1 MSILTE
7 LLDEKK
13 VLISDGAWG
22 TEFSRQYDIRNEAL
36 EKLNFDRP
44 DDVLQIP
51 ASYVEA
57 GSDIVITNTFG
68 GSTFML
74 AKSGLKEKTYELNK
88 LGVELSK
95 KGAGGK
101 ALVFASI
108 GPSGEFMA
116 PLGTLTEDV
125 MIEAFAEQV
134 KAFVDGGADGVVIE
148 TMTALDEA
156 KAALRAVKENSSLP
170 VVVSMTFDKGARG
183 YATMMGITPEK
194 AAGEFEAAGADA
206 VGSNCGSGIENLIE
220 VARLMKSVTYLPL
233 WIKPNAGLPEL
244 VNGETVFRQSPEEMA
259 SHVGELLEAGAS
271 ILGGYCGTTPG
282 HIKLMAQE
290 VRRLLGK

>member
-7 LLDEKK
+7 LLNEKK

-22 TEFSRQYDIRNEAL
+22 TELARQYDIRNEAL
-36 EKLNFDRP
+36 EKLNFDHP

-134 KAFVDGGADGVVIE
+134 RAFVDGGADGVVIE

-183 YATMMGITPEK
+183 YTTMMGITPET
-194 AAGEFEAAGADA
+194 AAGELEAAGADA

-271 ILGGYCGTTPG
+271 ILGGCCGTTPG

>member
-22 TEFSRQYDIRNEAL
+22 TELTRQYDIRNEAL
-36 EKLNFDRP
+36 EKFNFDHP

-57 GSDIVITNTFG
+57 GSDIVLTNTFG
-68 GSTFML
+68 GSTFKL
-74 AKSGLKEKTYELNK
+74 AKYGLKEKTYELNK

-101 ALVFASI
+101 AIVFASI

-134 KAFVDGGADGVVIE
+134 RAFVDGGADGVVIE

-183 YATMMGITPEK
+183 YATMMGITPET
-194 AAGEFEAAGADA
+194 AAGEFEATGADA

-271 ILGGYCGTTPG
+271 ILGGCCGTTPG